1 MRYINKARNELKQR
15 MLTGKK
21 IHLTGKERE
30 I

>member
-21 IHLTGKERE
+21 IHLTG
-30 I
+30 